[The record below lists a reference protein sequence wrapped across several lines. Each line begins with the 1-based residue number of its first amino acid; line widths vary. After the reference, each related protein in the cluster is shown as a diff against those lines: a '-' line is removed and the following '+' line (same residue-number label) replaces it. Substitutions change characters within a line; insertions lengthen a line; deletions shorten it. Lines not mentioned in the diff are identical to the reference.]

1 MSYPITTTSGATI
14 ATIVDGTVNSTATSL
29 TLIGKNYAGY
39 GNFLNENYVKLLENF
54 SSSTEPAFAI
64 TGQLWYDSGI
74 KILKVYTGSTWKAI
88 SSSTTGAIDPGT
100 GVLGDLL
107 WNTTLSQLKV
117 WGGSGW
123 VTIGPAVTTSAGG
136 KTGAENETI
145 LDSGGGSNYVTK
157 FYIQDRVIAVLSS
170 TSFVPATAISGF
182 TTINPGFNL
191 ISSSALPNIQF
202 TGDVSNA
209 LSLQGVTASQFLRSD
224 QNTSTP
230 YQITAG
236 GGLVVGSDL
245 SLSSV
250 TATDEVQLSSS
261 TLNRDFNFY
270 VKSSSAGN
278 ATVRAIGINGANA
291 RVVFSNAVSVGGTFT
306 ATGAFTAASTTTL
319 TGTTTLLN
327 DLSTSANV
335 TNKIGAPGT
344 RFNAV
349 YSSLVDCYG
358 LSVGN
363 ILIGG
368 SAGSN
373 GQVLTSTGTGL
384 QWYTLS
390 TNYVSQTNGTTSSLG
405 VGTAASG
412 VAGEIRATNNIVAY
426 YSDERLK
433 TRLGAIENA
442 LDKVDQLNGFYH
454 EANELA
460 QSLGY
465 EAVREVGVSAQEV
478 QAVLPEVVA
487 PAPIDPQYLTVR
499 YERLTPLLIEAIK
512 ELRQEVN
519 ALKEQI
525 KR

>member
-1 MSYPITTTSGATI
+1 MAYPITTTSGATI
-14 ATIVDGTVNSTATSL
+14 ATIADGTVNSTATSL

-54 SSSTEPAFAI
+54 SNSTEPAAAI
-64 TGQLWYDSGI
+64 TGQLWYDSG
-74 KILKVYTGSTWKAI
+74 KRLLKVYTGSTWKAI
-88 SSSTTGAIDPGT
+88 SSSTAQSTDPST

-117 WGGSGW
+117 YNGTGW
-123 VTIGPAVTTSAGG
+123 TTIGPAVTTSASG

-145 LDSGGGSNYVTK
+145 LDAGGGSNYVTK
-157 FYIQDRVIAVLSS
+157 FYIQDSVIAILSS
-170 TSFVPATAISGF
+170 ASFVPATAIAGF
-182 TTINPGFNL
+182 TTINPGLNL
-191 ISSSALPNIQF
+191 VSPSTVPGSQF
-202 TGDVSNA
+202 SGDVSNA
-209 LSLQGVTASQFLRSD
+209 LTLQGVTASQFLRSD
-224 QNTSTP
+224 QNTNTQ

-236 GGLVVGSDL
+236 GGIVVGSDL
-245 SLSSV
+245 TLSSV

-278 ATVRAIGINGANA
+278 ASVRAIGITGSNA
-291 RVVFSNAVSVGGTFT
+291 RVTFSNAVSVGGTFT

-319 TGTTTLLN
+319 QGVTTLQTTLLPGG
-327 DLSTSANV
+327 NV
-335 TNKIGAPGT
+335 TVAIGTPST

-349 YSSLVDCYG
+349 YSSLIDCYG

-363 ILIGG
+363 ITIGG
-368 SAGSN
+368 STGSS

-390 TNYVSQTNGTTSSLG
+390 TNYVSQTNGTTTSLG

-412 VAGEIRATNNIVAY
+412 VAGEIRATNNITAY

-454 EANELA
+454 EANETA

-478 QAVLPEVVA
+478 QRVLPEIVA